1 MRRFAA
7 LAVGCA
13 LITPPYLAYGAPAAP
28 YTVDRL
34 LALEQLVSA
43 RLDPTRR
50 WLVVQRIDRWDR
62 APTYDLDFNIKL
74 GLGQVQVFDMAAGG
88 ARRPLD
94 LPAGAGYVALGV
106 SPGGRK
112 LAVARMTH
120 HAYELGV
127 VDLASGR
134 ARWLG
139 LSPRQAIWGPSV
151 LWRSDETLLVAA
163 RPSDFPDT
171 TIGFGFQGHA
181 RVDQQWAA
189 TARGELGATAVGSGR
204 YRGLRPKPPVVG
216 LVSVNLRTGRRKVL
230 LKGIVR
236 DMALAPDGRTLA
248 AVVEGEDIQ
257 PVLDAPTTAA
267 TEPFDKSL
275 ALVDLDTD
283 QVTTPCGD
291 CDPMGRFLSWSDDGR
306 DLLVYARQGGVSWSQ
321 GRFWRLSVTGAA
333 APVPL
338 GDLTVVLGETWDSAG
353 VPLAGWLDG
362 APVLYARPAGGGRA
376 DYWRID
382 GGRRTNLTAK
392 LPSQG
397 RALGADPHVWAV
409 TAGDQVWRV
418 TGRDARPWGVPR
430 AAVQSLAAPPPGFR
444 GAMTFVPRLGD
455 LALADPTVAPAL
467 TWPGPRLPRPVPHGR
482 VIDVS
487 AQGVVETVKDPH
499 GVETVVLSPPHGAP
513 KTLVTVNAALADVAY
528 APPVAIHHQ
537 GLDGKALTSWLYRPP
552 AARPGDPPPPV
563 VVLPYPGDA
572 AAAPPRVQ
580 EPGMLQ
586 TSVNAQIL
594 AARGYAALVPAMPY
608 LVGREPI
615 EGLAA
620 QMLAPVDAAAA
631 QGLVDG
637 GRVAIWGH
645 SYGGTA
651 VIGAAAQS
659 PRFKAVIA
667 TAPTLDL
674 INSYGRLGPMVYAVP
689 ESGLTIFA
697 SSGWQETGQA
707 RMGVPPW
714 KDPSLYTRNSPLVL
728 ADRITA
734 PVAIFHGDN
743 DKGLDQSQ
751 ALFSALYRQNK
762 DAIFVTYRGE
772 GHLFYSPANVR
783 DYFQRV
789 LELLDRTMGPARP
802 PDRRR
807 TERRLPGARTSNAP
821 RPRSPSARRVRRCCC
836 SRPVARG
843 SGPDRAARG
852 RAGPPAP
859 GARPADRRAGRPG
872 WRPGSGRNRWSGYPC
887 PDASAP
893 PAAGAARRRRGR
905 TAGHCRRPPAA
916 RPPPIGRT
924 RPPAGSSTGRSR
936 RRPGGA
942 GSRQRR

>member
-13 LITPPYLAYGAPAAP
+13 LITPPHLAHGAPAAP

-43 RLDPTRR
+43 KLDPTGR

-74 GLGQVQVFDMAAGG
+74 GLGRVQVFDLAAGG
-88 ARRPLD
+88 VERSLD
-94 LPAGAGYVALGV
+94 LPARAGYVALGV
-106 SPGGRK
+106 SPGGAT

-139 LSPRQAIWGPSV
+139 LSPRQAIWGPSI
-151 LWRSDETLLVAA
+151 LWRSEDQLLVAA

-171 TIGFGFQGHA
+171 MIGFGFRG
-181 RVDQQWAA
+181 RERLDQQWAA
-189 TARGELGATAVGSGR
+189 TARGELGATVIGSGR
-204 YRGLRPKPPVVG
+204 YRDLRPKPPVVG
-216 LVSVNLRTGRRKVL
+216 LVSVNLKTGRQKVL
-230 LKGIVR
+230 LKAIVR
-236 DMALAPDGRTLA
+236 DMALAPDGRTVA

-257 PVLDAPTTAA
+257 PVTDEPTNAA
-267 TEPFDKSL
+267 TEPYRKAL
-275 ALVDLDTD
+275 ALVDLDTN

-306 DLLVYARQGGVSWSQ
+306 DLLIYARQGDVSWAR
-321 GRFWRLSVTGAA
+321 GRFWRLSVSGAA

-338 GDLTVVLGETWDSAG
+338 GDLKVALGETWDTAG

-362 APVLYARPAGGGRA
+362 VPVIYARPNSGGRA

-382 GGRRTNLTAK
+382 GARRTNLTAK
-392 LPSQG
+392 LPSEG
-397 RALGADPHVWAV
+397 RALGADPRAWAV
-409 TAGDQVWRV
+409 AAGDRVWRV
-418 TGRDARPWGVPR
+418 TGQDARPWGVAR
-430 AAVQSLAAPPPGFR
+430 TAVQSIATPPPGFR
-444 GAMTFVPRLGD
+444 GAVNFMPRLRD
-455 LALADPTVAPAL
+455 LALADPTAKPVLA
-467 TWPGPRLPRPVPHGR
+467 WPGPRLPRPVAFGR
-482 VIDVS
+482 VTDAS
-487 AQGVVETVKDPH
+487 ARGVVEVAQDPH
-499 GVETVVLSPPHGAP
+499 GVETVVLAPPHGAP
-513 KTLVTVNAALADVAY
+513 KTLATINADLAQVAY
-528 APPVAIHHQ
+528 AVPVAIHHQ

-552 AARPGDPPPPV
+552 AARPGDPAPPV

-580 EPGMLQ
+580 DPGFLQ
-586 TSVNAQIL
+586 MSVNAQIL
-594 AARGYAALVPAMPY
+594 AARGYAAIVPAMPN
-608 LVGREPI
+608 LAGREPI
-615 EGLAA
+615 EGLAD

-631 QGLVDG
+631 QGLVDAS
-637 GRVAIWGH
+637 RVAIWGH
-645 SYGGTA
+645 SYGAYG

-714 KDPSLYTRNSPLVL
+714 KDPGLYTRNSPLVH
-728 ADRITA
+728 ADKITA

-772 GHLFYSPANVR
+772 AHVFYSPANVR
-783 DYFQRV
+783 DYLQRV

-802 PDRRR
+802 
-807 TERRLPGARTSNAP
+807 G
-821 RPRSPSARRVRRCCC
+821 
-836 SRPVARG
+836 
-843 SGPDRAARG
+843 GPAQ
-852 RAGPPAP
+852 P
-859 GARPADRRAGRPG
+859 
-872 WRPGSGRNRWSGYPC
+872 
-887 PDASAP
+887 ASA
-893 PAAGAARRRRGR
+893 
-905 TAGHCRRPPAA
+905 
-916 RPPPIGRT
+916 
-924 RPPAGSSTGRSR
+924 RPPAG
-936 RRPGGA
+936 
-942 GSRQRR
+942 